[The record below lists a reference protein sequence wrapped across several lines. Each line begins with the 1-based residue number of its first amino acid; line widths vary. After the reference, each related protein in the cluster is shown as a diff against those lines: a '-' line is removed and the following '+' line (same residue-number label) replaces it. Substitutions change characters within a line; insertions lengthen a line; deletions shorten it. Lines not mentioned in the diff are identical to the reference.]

1 MFETLKKEITQKMKL
16 ADFHEVLGISERAF
30 MYKLAGEKEFTLKE
44 VEISCNYFGK
54 SCEELFRR

>member
-1 MFETLKKEITQKMKL
+1 MFEILKNEIKQRMNL

-30 MYKLAGEKEFTLKE
+30 MYKLAGENEFTLKE

-54 SCEELFRR
+54 SCEELFKR

>member
-1 MFETLKKEITQKMKL
+1 MKL

-54 SCEELFRR
+54 SCEELFKR